1 MLDQRRFE
9 DTFGNVVPYIRIKDY
24 ILKRD
29 EILRFSLESSG
40 FLPTVT
46 IHISSPTNSL
56 GRENMPVD
64 GDRVSI
70 GIRQDKT
77 TFKPIAS
84 DFVITS
90 IDNSPNKGA
99 FSKNGKN
106 YYEFLITAKLFIP
119 NIDNGVEHFTY
130 TGLAEEALKDVA
142 IRLGLGYVHTKNTT
156 TTRKEAWH
164 CFNDPCEYIQEI
176 TRHMWLGKDSFFD
189 SWIDPRRNLTVIN
202 VNDILG
208 RELKDDGELDFT
220 KYKNVSGTISEDG
233 KYVSNDLTSI
243 KEAKFPKLFSNDP
256 QFENSMWYPINY
268 QYINNST
275 NVSKN
280 IGPQRNVEVY
290 VQNNGVGQSIKEAR
304 HTINIG
310 VWYNQEKLDLG
321 YVIANGPTNYTKD
334 FKQADNG
341 NWRDQNTKKFP
352 PMLVP
357 IESDQDADTKNNEQS
372 NLRVSGNFSK
382 EYVIAPEHNRIN
394 LAELDKQLVILT
406 TYGANL
412 GLMRGEKVP
421 CFLYNRSNEKWVSE
435 TRNTQDTG
443 FEFDMVCSGWFYVK
457 AIELIYEPNF
467 KANNFL
473 TDWKTKVTLTRRE
486 WFPPESTSTKHE
498 AEEFG
503 ILPVDVASGNSVDSV
518 VSDPATSSNESDNS
532 ATEANTE
539 EQPVNN
545 GDIDALI
552 MPELSTEEYSSEVE
566 QRLSG
571 MVKEIEDNLEA
582 AKVTQSA
589 NAILRSA
596 DDLKAAISSQD
607 EMIAKLKG
615 NLNNIISTC
624 ESSGLDINSLEG
636 DVASQ
641 VNELSDKIKKLEES
655 NNALKNK
662 LSGLESDV
670 IPKAMESVNN
680 GIALGEDIVSSA
692 KAVIS
697 EITSGNESLLSSMDS
712 VSSSFSKVFSDP
724 SISNIKDVA
733 SVITDVKANVTSKIE
748 SVSSSLEGAKATANN
763 IISKVKDVNEG
774 ETTQEESIK
783 EEEKKGKEEDFD
795 TMMAYDG
802 NGLKHFMNDFVNV
815 MNSEG
820 IPYKL
825 LGCRRWAVDK
835 NDKKVYGNAF
845 VMRET
850 SEIYKTLDSDG
861 ELYWLSDYN
870 SRHYYGEAVDIEPT
884 SSFDDLLEKICLSDR
899 VLDCMHKYGI
909 CIQLEVS
916 KSGYSKGTH
925 FHCST
930 DRSSS
935 QSKWWGIVNKRRAA
949 DNLETYAVILKRDYY
964 EDEVKNNIE
973 VV

>member
-1 MLDQRRFE
+1 MLNQRRFE
-9 DTFGNVVPYIRIKDY
+9 DTFGHVVPYIRIKDY
-24 ILKRD
+24 VLKRD
-29 EILRFSLESSG
+29 EILRFSLDTSG

-46 IHISSPTNSL
+46 IHISSSTNSL
-56 GRENMPVD
+56 GRENMPLD
-64 GDRVSI
+64 GDRVSV

-84 DFVITS
+84 DFIITS
-90 IDNSPNKGA
+90 IDNSPNKSS
-99 FSKNGKN
+99 FSRNGKN
-106 YYEFLITAKLFIP
+106 YYEYLISAKLFVP

-130 TGLAEEALKDVA
+130 TGLAEDALKDVA
-142 IRLGLGYVHTKNTT
+142 IRLGLGYVHTKNVT

-164 CFNDPCEYIQEI
+164 CFDDPFEYIQEV
-176 TRHMWLGKDSFFD
+176 TSHMWLGKDSFFD
-189 SWIDPRRNLTVIN
+189 SWIDPRRNLTVVN

-208 RELKDDGELDFT
+208 RSLKDDGELDFT
-220 KYKNVSGTISEDG
+220 KYKNVAGTISEDG
-233 KYVSNDLTSI
+233 KYVSNDLSDI
-243 KEAKFPKLFSNDP
+243 KDSKFPKLFCNDP
-256 QFENSMWYPINY
+256 QFENSMWFPISY

-280 IGPQRNVEVY
+280 LGPQRNIEVY

-304 HTINIG
+304 HTVNIG

-321 YVIANGPTNYTKD
+321 YVIANGPTNYAKN
-334 FKQADNG
+334 FKMADNG

-357 IESDQDADTKNNEQS
+357 IESDQDADTKSNDQS

-382 EYVIAPEHNRIN
+382 EYVIAPEHNKIN
-394 LAELDKQLVILT
+394 LAELDKQLVVLT
-406 TYGANL
+406 TFGANL
-412 GLMRGEKVP
+412 GLQRGEKVP

-457 AIELIYEPNF
+457 AVEYIYEPNF
-467 KANNFL
+467 KSNNFL

-486 WFPPESTSTKHE
+486 WFPPESTSTKHDASE
-498 AEEFG
+498 YG
-503 ILPVDVASGNSVDSV
+503 ILPVDVAAGDSVSSV
-518 VSDPATSSNESDNS
+518 VSDPTASSPESPSSSS
-532 ATEANTE
+532 AKAQ
-539 EQPVNN
+539 EQAVAN

-552 MPELSTEEYSSEVE
+552 LPELAKVDYSPEVS

-582 AKVTQSA
+582 ARVTQSA

-596 DDLKAAISSQD
+596 DDMRAAIVSQED
-607 EMIAKLKG
+607 MISKLRD
-615 NLNNIISTC
+615 NLSGIVGAC
-624 ESSGLDINSLEG
+624 ETSGIDINSLEG
-636 DVASQ
+636 DVAERA
-641 VNELSDKIKKLEES
+641 NEISEQIKKLETS
-655 NNALKNK
+655 NSKLKSK
-662 LSGLESDV
+662 LEGLESDI
-670 IPKAMESVNN
+670 IPKATESIKN
-680 GIALGEDIVSSA
+680 GVALGEDDVASA
-692 KAVIS
+692 KTTIS
-697 EITSGNESLLSSMDS
+697 EITTGNEALLSSLNNTTS
-712 VSSSFSKVFSDP
+712 AFTNAFSNP

-733 SVITDVKANVTSKIE
+733 SAITDVKANVTNKIE
-748 SVSSSLEGAKATANN
+748 SVSSSLEGAKATATN
-763 IISKVKDVNEG
+763 ILSKVDKINEG
-774 ETTQEESIK
+774 ATSQEDSVK
-783 EEEKKGKEEDFD
+783 DGEEPKSEKSFD
-795 TMMAYDG
+795 ELMSYDG
-802 NGLKHFMNDFVNV
+802 NGLKNFMNEFINV
-815 MNSEG
+815 MNAEG
-820 IPYKL
+820 IPYNL

-884 SSFDDLLEKICLSDR
+884 STFDDLLEKICLSKR

-916 KSGYSKGTH
+916 KAGVSKGTH

-930 DRSSS
+930 DQSSP
-935 QSKWWGIVNKRRAA
+935 QSKWWGIVNKRRGA
-949 DNLETYAVILKRDYY
+949 DNLDTYAVILKRDYF
-964 EDEVKNNIE
+964 EEEVKNNIE